1 MLPYIVLLYKLIILP
16 ILPHLLNPILQQY
29 PIHLYIRLQV
39 MPILT
44 DKQPK
49 DDQLIQ
55 FNLTIMHILSNPIVD
70 INIFLIKL
78 YIINIAI

>member
-1 MLPYIVLLYKLIILP
+1 
-16 ILPHLLNPILQQY
+16 
-29 PIHLYIRLQV
+29 

-49 DDQLIQ
+49 NDQLIQ

-70 INIFLIKL
+70 INIILIKL